1 MKLYT
6 KKKFLS
12 SIVFLIIS
20 IMGTAQTTPLPK
32 FHDTKGN
39 IDVDGSG
46 QLQFSLPIAL
56 PPGVKNVTPQVSL
69 VYTSGASNGI
79 AGYGW
84 NIAGLS
90 SISRTGKNIEKDGE
104 MKGVQLD
111 YSDYYIFDGQRLVLK
126 SGEYGKDG
134 AEYVT
139 EKFSNTKI
147 RSLGTIAGQTWKG
160 PEYWEVTFADGSQAW
175 YGALGSGDSNGRTP
189 LEYNIVKWKDAQG
202 NYITYNYMQSA
213 ASNVAVVSSIKWG
226 GNEVLNKPHFN
237 EVLFNYNSTTTRSL
251 VEQSYVTGISFIQ
264 DKLLNSIVVKTNN
277 SQYKKYEVIYKSD
290 DTRYQFVDKIQE
302 YNADNEPANP
312 VEFTSPLNY
321 STHSNISSPGWP
333 NFTNFVLSGDFSGR
347 NTTSFIT
354 NGNPLGIGPN
364 GYYLSYDPVISSTE
378 FYLGT
383 ENIFTNGAAITIK
396 DANGIV
402 GSRQGIVSYS
412 INGTTNDLTVK
423 YYLVDLSK
431 TIYGQSQANYQ
442 NALSL
447 VSTKVIPGNLWN
459 EDEQVFTPSPY
470 NIHRKKTTIKRVIPY
485 DVDGDGVQEVL
496 IEKNI
501 KTTDTWCYGQDLEAK
516 SENLL
521 PPAGTCETISF
532 DESKYIVVKQ
542 QDDTFPFFQFNL
554 DKSENLI
561 FGDFNGDGIDDIAKS
576 FLTSG
581 TVVNG
586 ESVPVNILRAYNIK
600 KNDQGNLALSEVY
613 SDDYYGLS
621 SQVQIGDFNGDGISD
636 LFVRTNTN
644 DHYFINL
651 STGKNFVKLPY
662 FNDFIAT
669 SSYTSSQA
677 GNYLTAKVL
686 DINKDGKS
694 DIVNFS
700 TYYNISS
707 PNAHTSIVMYVSE
720 NHGYLNGRVQFE
732 SNELVTYGN
741 SGAYIYREV
750 LGIRQNEFYIYSPSN
765 TPGEGTLFPYEHY
778 SNLRNK
784 PIDKVKQAG
793 FTTLIGYSN
802 SFSATQNGYYNT
814 VQPVQYPLMELG
826 TVNSNVVTHLSE
838 SDNQPNVSRIKL
850 FRYRGLVINL
860 HNKKSVGFR
869 QMASSS
875 WNSKIYPTNNFV
887 TTYIWSGTETD
898 PLKEGV
904 PVKEWSIRTNDESK
918 VFPSDLSENNPQL
931 LSFKSTTYQIDK
943 LVNGQVM
950 ATIPAADKP
959 KVITAI
965 LPKTSRGKDFLT
977 GAVAENTI
985 TYGDYYLPSQSVAK
999 INTSYGIT
1007 TSTYQYSHN
1016 AAASGANYYIG
1027 RLVSKSDLIQAYG
1040 DSKNSKQEYTYQ
1052 NNLIKTIKTWN
1063 RDNTAY
1069 NLDTFSYDD
1078 FGNVTQKVSGNSINS
1093 QTITSGYGYDSKG
1106 RFLIKQTD
1114 NLNLETNTIYNDLGQ
1129 VLTETDPFGI
1139 TVNNTYD
1146 AWGKILTSSS
1156 NVGGTT
1162 SYQYERED
1170 NYNSIFTQNDP
1181 DGDVSKKY
1189 INVLGQNYKTSV
1201 KAFAQGQYVSRQSQF
1216 DGIGR
1221 KIKESEPYFEGQN
1234 VSQWNAFVYDDTV
1247 YPAKITATAFNGKQT
1262 TTTVSG
1268 LTTTIKE
1275 INGYA
1280 RTTSK
1285 TADALGNI
1293 ISTTDKGGT
1302 IQFSYNAAG
1311 EQIQA
1316 KYAENAVTTKYDS
1329 WGRKVEFNDPSN
1341 GVYTYKYDP
1350 FGRLKLTASPKGIKD
1365 FTYNDYGQL
1374 VSQYEF
1380 SEIDGGQTTDK
1391 TILFKYDPKGLLTE
1405 KSGFVKGKAF
1415 ISVFNYDEKGRL
1427 ISSVED
1433 SNERT
1438 YAYDKVQYDNK
1449 GRVVSYIK
1457 SLKSPG
1463 GASSV
1468 AVENVYSAWN
1478 GELYQI
1484 KNQNS
1489 GKALWELKEANAR
1502 GQVLKSKL
1510 GAAEINNSYDANGYL
1525 TNINHSSIAH
1535 PGILQ
1540 ISYAFNAIKNELVSR
1555 TTGGDLNITE
1565 SFDYDDNNRL
1575 VNWTD
1580 PVTGIKPSANRNTY
1594 DVKGRILEN
1603 DQVGTIKFE
1612 NSATVYQATSME
1624 LNSNGAENYNKDLIQ
1639 KIVYNENNDP
1649 VYINGERGDVLFQ
1662 YGLTDMRQ
1670 RVTYG
1675 GQASSDVFPENEEWQ
1690 GKFTKYYNEDG
1701 SFEVIVNNEAGGTEK
1716 HILYI
1721 GGNPYEANI
1730 VYLKEYDNEKGAFKF
1745 LHKDY
1750 LGSILAI
1757 SDEAGNK
1764 LEQRHFDGWG
1774 NLTHLQVGNGGIIVG
1789 KENVRNFIA
1798 ESGGLLIDRGYT
1810 SHEHFFDVG
1819 IIHMNGRLYDPLLR
1833 RFLNA
1838 DENIQ
1843 DPTNTQNYNK
1853 YGYVM
1858 NNPMMYSDPSGEFWA
1873 WFIGAVVGSY
1883 LSGVQA
1889 NNGNFNPVKWDW
1901 GSTWTAV
1908 VGGAFAGAAIGG
1920 AIQNISVSGTKFIQN
1935 SVVGAVGSI
1944 FNGVAT
1950 GQNVFKSALVGLS
1963 GINASFSLGSNSIA
1977 SNDGINAGYR
1987 YIISPE
1993 ESLGGGWEDLTKSIL
2008 LNYVQTNFCPNCSYG
2023 TLQRMAGLKFEAA
2036 FNAIMGLDL
2045 ASFNYLSNDQKIA
2058 GMYKGRSRG
2067 TIPDGVYDLVR
2078 DEVEYRKD
2086 NFRMGPF
2093 NIRIPIPTGLNTKR
2107 YSRVQYAEVK
2117 AMDGTLYTSSNQGQ
2131 LSAMITS
2138 MHTNNGVY
2146 SYGGQFLIGT
2156 TSDTVIS
2163 PSIYT
2168 LGASFGKGKTISI
2181 IHMTSQYRMISG
2193 GMQIRFTQGWM
2204 SSPTSTTYLK

>member
-1 MKLYT
+1 MKLYINKNT
-6 KKKFLS
+6 LFLS
-12 SIVFLIIS
+12 VVLLLISVI
-20 IMGTAQTTPLPK
+20 GFAQTDPPPK

-39 IDVDGSG
+39 IDVNGSG
-46 QLQFSLPIAL
+46 QLQFTLPVAL
-56 PPGVKNVTPQVSL
+56 PPGVKNVAPQVSL

-90 SISRTGKNIEKDGE
+90 SISRTGRNIERDGE

-111 YSDYYIFDGQRLVLK
+111 YTDYYSFDGQRLVLK

-147 RSLGTIAGQTWKG
+147 KSIGSIAGQAWQG
-160 PEYWEVTFADGSQAW
+160 PAYWEVTYADGTQAW
-175 YGALGSGDSNGRTP
+175 YGAIGSGNNNARTP
-189 LEYNIVKWKDAQG
+189 LEYNIVKWKDVQG
-202 NYITYNYMQSA
+202 NYVTYDYTQSA
-213 ASNVAVVSSIKWG
+213 GSNVAVVSSIKWG
-226 GNEVLNKPHFN
+226 GNEALSKPHFN
-237 EVLFNYNSTTTRSL
+237 EVLFTYSSTTTRSL
-251 VEQSYVTGISFIQ
+251 VEQSYVNGISFIQ
-264 DKLLNSIVVKTNN
+264 DRLLNSIVVKTNN
-277 SQYKKYEVIYKSD
+277 SQYKKYEVIYRAD

-302 YNADNEPANP
+302 YNADNEQANP
-312 VEFTSPLNY
+312 IEFPSEFNNPI
-321 STHSNISSPGWP
+321 HSYISSPAWP
-333 NFTNFVLSGDFSGR
+333 NFTNFILSGDFTGR
-347 NTTSFIT
+347 NITSFIT
-354 NGNPLGIGPN
+354 DGYPRASARPN
-364 GYYLSYDPVISSTE
+364 GYYLSSDAIVSSTE

-402 GSRQGIVSYS
+402 SSRQGIVSYS
-412 INGTTNDLTVK
+412 INGTTNDLTIR

-431 TIYGQSQANYQ
+431 SIYGQSLTNYP

-447 VSTKVIPGNLWN
+447 VATKVIPSNLWN
-459 EDEQVFTPSPY
+459 EDEYVITPNPY

-485 DVDGDGVQEVL
+485 DIDGDGVQEVL
-496 IEKNI
+496 IEKNN
-501 KTTDTWCYGQDLEAK
+501 KTTDTWCEGQAPEAN

-521 PPAGTCETISF
+521 PPPGTCETISF

-542 QDDTFPFFQFNL
+542 QDDTFPFFQFEL
-554 DKSENLI
+554 DKSQNLL
-561 FGDFNGDGIDDIAKS
+561 FGDFNGDGIHDIGKS

-581 TVVNG
+581 TIVNG
-586 ESVPVNILRAYNIK
+586 ESVPVNILHAYNIK

-613 SDDYYGLS
+613 SGDYYGLS

-662 FNDFIAT
+662 FNDFNET
-669 SSYTSSQA
+669 SSYTSSQS
-677 GNYLTAKVL
+677 GNYSTVRVL

-694 DIVNFS
+694 DIINFA
-700 TYYNISS
+700 TNYNIVS
-707 PNAHTSIVMYVSE
+707 PNAHTSIIMHVSE

-732 SNELVTYGN
+732 SSQLVTYENG
-741 SGAYIYREV
+741 GAYIYREV
-750 LGIRQNEFYIYSPSN
+750 LGIRENEFYIYAPSN
-765 TPGEGTLFPYEHY
+765 TPGEGTLFPYNHY
-778 SNLRNK
+778 SNLRDK
-784 PIDKVKQAG
+784 PVIHKVKQAG
-793 FTTLIGYSN
+793 FTTFVGYSN
-802 SFSATQNGYYNT
+802 SFTAASYGYYNT
-814 VQPVQYPLMELG
+814 VQPVQYPLMELA
-826 TVNSNVVTHLSE
+826 TVNSNVVTSLTE
-838 SDNQPNVSRIKL
+838 SDNQPNVGRTKM

-918 VFPSDLSENNPQL
+918 VFPSDLTENNTQL
-931 LSFKSTTYQIDK
+931 LRFKSTIYQIDK
-943 LVNGQVM
+943 LVNGQM
-950 ATIPAADKP
+950 MTTIPTADRP
-959 KVITAI
+959 KVVTAI
-965 LPKTSRGKDFLT
+965 FPKTSRGKDFLT
-977 GAVAENTI
+977 GAIAENTI

-999 INTSYGIT
+999 INTSYGVT

-1016 AAASGANYYIG
+1016 AAGSGANYYIG
-1027 RLVSKSDLIQAYG
+1027 RLASKSDLIQAYS

-1063 RDNTAY
+1063 RDNSAY
-1069 NLDTFSYDD
+1069 NLDTFTYDD
-1078 FGNVTQKVSGNSINS
+1078 FGNITQKVSGNSIDS

-1139 TVNNTYD
+1139 TVNNIYD
-1146 AWGKILTSSS
+1146 GWGKVLTSTS

-1170 NYNSIFTQNDP
+1170 NYNSIVTQNDP

-1189 INVLGQNYKTSV
+1189 INVLGQNYKTSL
-1201 KAFAQGQYVSRQSQF
+1201 KAFGQGQYVSRQSEF
-1216 DGIGR
+1216 DAIGR
-1221 KIKESEPYFEGQN
+1221 KTKESEPYFEGQN
-1234 VSQWNAFVYDDTV
+1234 VSQWNTFVYDDSV

-1268 LTTTIKE
+1268 LITTIKE

-1280 RTTSK
+1280 RTNSK

-1293 ISTTDKGGT
+1293 LSTTDKGGT

-1316 KYAENAVTTKYDS
+1316 KYAENTVTTKYDA
-1329 WGRKVEFNDPSN
+1329 WGRQVEFHDPSN
-1341 GVYTYKYDP
+1341 GVYTYKYDS
-1350 FGRLKLTASPKGIKD
+1350 FGRVKLTTSPKGVKE
-1365 FTYNDYGQL
+1365 FTYNNFGQL
-1374 VSQYEF
+1374 VSQHEF
-1380 SEIDGGQTTDK
+1380 SEVDGGQTTEK
-1391 TILFKYDPKGLLTE
+1391 NISFTYDNKGLLIE
-1405 KSGFVKGKAF
+1405 KLGEVNGKTF
-1415 ISVFNYDEKGRL
+1415 NSVFTYDEKGRL
-1427 ISSVED
+1427 LSSVED

-1438 YAYDKVQYDNK
+1438 YSQKDLEYNGLGKL
-1449 GRVVSYIK
+1449 VSYVK
-1457 SLKSPG
+1457 ELKSSG
-1463 GASSV
+1463 ITTRV
-1468 AVENVYSAWN
+1468 QIENVYSAWN

-1484 KNQNS
+1484 RDRMS
-1489 GKALWELKEANAR
+1489 GNILWELKEANAR
-1502 GQVLKSKL
+1502 GQVKKTNL
-1510 GAAEINNSYDANGYL
+1510 GAAEINNTYDTNGFL
-1525 TNINHSSIAH
+1525 TNINHSSVIT

-1540 ISYAFNAIKNELVSR
+1540 ISYSFNALKNELASR
-1555 TTGGDLNITE
+1555 TTGGAFNITE

-1575 VNWTD
+1575 INWTD
-1580 PVTGIKPSANRNTY
+1580 PVTGTKPSANRNVY
-1594 DVKGRILEN
+1594 DIKGRIIEN
-1603 DQVGTIKFE
+1603 DQVGAIKFE
-1612 NSATVYQATSME
+1612 DAAKIYQPTSMT
-1624 LNSNGAENYNKDLIQ
+1624 LNAVGNQNYQNDLIQ

-1649 VYINGERGDVLFQ
+1649 VYIDGEKGDVLFK
-1662 YGLTDMRQ
+1662 YGLTGMRQ
-1670 RVTYG
+1670 KVTYG
-1675 GQASSDVFPENEEWQ
+1675 GQASHDSFPENEGWE
-1690 GKFTKYYNEDG
+1690 GKFTKFYNEDG
-1701 SFEVIVNNEAGGTEK
+1701 SFEVIVNNNAGGTEK

-1721 GGNPYEANI
+1721 GGNAYESNI
-1730 VYLKEYDNEKGAFKF
+1730 VYLKDYENKRSYKF

-1757 SDEAGNK
+1757 SDEAGKK
-1764 LEQRHFDGWG
+1764 LEQRHFDAWG
-1774 NLTHLQVGNGGIIVG
+1774 NLTHLQIGNGSIVVG
-1789 KENVRNFIA
+1789 KDNVANFIT

-1858 NNPMMYSDPSGEFWA
+1858 NNPMMYSDPSGEFWTV
-1873 WFIGAVVGSY
+1873 FIGAIVGSY

-1889 NNGNFNPVKWDW
+1889 NNGNFNPIKWDW
-1901 GSTWTAV
+1901 NNTWTAV

-1950 GQNVFKSALVGLS
+1950 GQNVFKSALVGFS
-1963 GINASFSLGSNSIA
+1963 GINTSFNLGNSNGAST
-1977 SNDGINAGYR
+1977 DGISSAYK
-1987 YIISPE
+1987 YIISPDYND
-1993 ESLGGGWEDLTKSIL
+1993 GGEDLDLLSGYLPLTKELYAQYIL
-2008 LNYVQTNFCPNCSYG
+2008 GKGRKELTPGNQ
-2023 TLQRMAGLKFEAA
+2023 
-2036 FNAIMGLDL
+2036 
-2045 ASFNYLSNDQKIA
+2045 NYLGHMFEKVFIDWARLNIGPNVKDNTIGTNYLGVVPDAVSPL
-2058 GMYKGRSRG
+2058 MYEGRYK
-2067 TIPDGVYDLVR
+2067 PDGVFY
-2078 DEVEYRKD
+2078 
-2086 NFRMGPF
+2086 
-2093 NIRIPIPTGLNTKR
+2093 
-2107 YSRVQYAEVK
+2107 EVK
-2117 AMDGTLYTSSNQGQ
+2117 NTFRNIGVATAQIKQEMNALSISNLSRGIPVGVMVIASPSNISLTKPLMGYARNLNLELVQFSSFYKMN
-2131 LSAMITS
+2131 ANVM
-2138 MHTNNGVY
+2138 MVK
-2146 SYGGQFLIGT
+2146 FMT
-2156 TSDTVIS
+2156 TSTINLFNTVVR
-2163 PSIYT
+2163 
-2168 LGASFGKGKTISI
+2168 LGGTAVPA
-2181 IHMTSQYRMISG
+2181 YR
-2193 GMQIRFTQGWM
+2193 T
-2204 SSPTSTTYLK
+2204 PN

>member
-1 MKLYT
+1 MKLYIN
-6 KKKFLS
+6 KK
-12 SIVFLIIS
+12 SIFSTMMLLIIS
-20 IMGTAQTTPLPK
+20 VLGFAQTTPPPK

-39 IDVDGSG
+39 VEVNGSG
-46 QLQFSLPIAL
+46 QLQYTLPIAL
-56 PPGVKNVTPQVSL
+56 PPGIKNVAPQVSL
-69 VYTSGASNGI
+69 VYTSGSANGI

-90 SISRTGKNIEKDGE
+90 SISRTGRNIEKDGE

-111 YSDYYIFDGQRLVLK
+111 YTDYYSFDGQRLVLK

-147 RSLGTIAGQTWKG
+147 KSIGTIAGQTWKG

-175 YGALGSGDSNGRTP
+175 YGAIGSGDSNGRTP

-202 NYITYNYMQSA
+202 NYITYNYTQSA

-251 VEQSYVTGISFIQ
+251 VEQSYVNGISFIQ
-264 DKLLNSIVVKTNN
+264 DRLLNSIVVKTGNL
-277 SQYKKYEVIYKSD
+277 QYKKYEVIYKSD

-302 YNADNEPANP
+302 YNADNELANP
-312 VEFTSPLNY
+312 VAFTAPLNY
-321 STHSNISSPGWP
+321 STHSNISSPAWP
-333 NFTNFVLSGDFSGR
+333 NFTNFILSGDFIGR
-347 NTTSFIT
+347 NTTSFVT
-354 NGNPLGIGPN
+354 NGHPGGIGPN
-364 GYYLSYDPVISSTE
+364 GYYLSSDAIISSTE

-383 ENIFTNGAAITIK
+383 ENIYTNGAAITIK
-396 DANGIV
+396 DANGV
-402 GSRQGIVSYS
+402 VSSRQGIVSYS
-412 INGTTNDLTVK
+412 VNAANNDLTIK

-431 TIYGQSQANYQ
+431 TIYGQPNYQ

-447 VSTKVIPGNLWN
+447 VATKVIPGNLWN
-459 EDEQVFTPSPY
+459 EDEYVMTPSPY

-485 DVDGDGVQEVL
+485 DIDGDGVQEVL
-496 IEKNI
+496 IEKNN

-521 PPAGTCETISF
+521 PPAGNCETISF

-542 QDDTFPFFQFNL
+542 QDDSFPFFQFSL

-561 FGDFNGDGIDDIAKS
+561 FGDFNGDGIDDIARS

-613 SDDYYGLS
+613 SGDYYGLS
-621 SQVQIGDFNGDGISD
+621 SQVQMGDFNGDGISD

-662 FNDFIAT
+662 FNDFNET
-669 SSYTSSQA
+669 SSYTGSQS
-677 GNYLTAKVL
+677 GNYSTARVL

-694 DIVNFS
+694 DIINFA
-700 TYYNISS
+700 TNYNIVS
-707 PNAHTSIVMYVSE
+707 PNAYTSIIMHVSE

-732 SNELVTYGN
+732 SNELVTYG
-741 SGAYIYREV
+741 SGGAYIYREV

-765 TPGEGTLFPYEHY
+765 TPGEGRLFPYEHY
-778 SNLRNK
+778 SNLRDK
-784 PIDKVKQAG
+784 PIERIEGGG

-826 TVNSNVVTHLSE
+826 TVNSNVVTSIYE
-838 SDNQPNVSRIKL
+838 SNNQPNVSITKQ

-887 TTYIWSGTETD
+887 TTNIWSGTETD

-904 PVKEWSIRTNDESK
+904 PVKEWSIRTSDESK
-918 VFPSDLSENNPQL
+918 VFPSDLSENNTQL
-931 LSFKSTTYQIDK
+931 LSFKSITYQIDK
-943 LVNGQVM
+943 LVNGQVVT
-950 ATIPAADKP
+950 TIPTADRP
-959 KVITAI
+959 KVITSI
-965 LPKTSRGKDFLT
+965 LPKITRSKDFLT
-977 GAVAENTI
+977 GAIAENLI
-985 TYGDYYLPSQSVAK
+985 TYGDYYLPSQSIAK
-999 INTSYGIT
+999 INSSYAVT
-1007 TSTYQYSHN
+1007 TSNYQYSN
-1016 AAASGANYYIG
+1016 NPSGLGANYHIG
-1027 RLVSKSDLIQAYG
+1027 RLMSKADVVQAYNDSKSA
-1040 DSKNSKQEYTYQ
+1040 KQEYTYD

-1063 RDNTAY
+1063 RDNSNYT
-1069 NLDTFSYDD
+1069 LDTFTYNSQ
-1078 FGNVTQKVSGNSINS
+1078 GNITQKVSGNSIDS
-1093 QTITSGYGYDSKG
+1093 QTITSGYAYDGKG
-1106 RFLIKQTD
+1106 RFIVTQTD
-1114 NLNLETNTIYNDLGQ
+1114 NLGLETNTTYNDLGQ
-1129 VLTETDPFGI
+1129 VLTETDPFGNTI
-1139 TVNNTYD
+1139 TNSYD
-1146 AWGKILTSSS
+1146 GWGKILTSSS
-1156 NVGGTT
+1156 NLAGTT
-1162 SYQYERED
+1162 SYQYEREA
-1170 NYNSIFTQNDP
+1170 NYNSIITQSDP

-1189 INVLGQNYKTSV
+1189 INVLGQEYKTST
-1201 KAFAQGQYVSRQSQF
+1201 KAFGQGQYISRQSQF
-1216 DGIGR
+1216 DALGR

-1234 VSQWNAFVYDDTV
+1234 VSQWNTFVYDETV

-1275 INGYA
+1275 INGYE

-1285 TADALGNI
+1285 TADALGNV

-1316 KYAENAVTTKYDS
+1316 KYAENAVTTKYDA

-1341 GVYTYKYDP
+1341 GLYTYEYDG
-1350 FGRLKLTASPKGIKD
+1350 FGRVIKTTSPKGKKEYS
-1365 FTYNDYGQL
+1365 YNNFGQL

-1380 SEIDGGQTTDK
+1380 SEVDGGQTTDK
-1391 TILFKYDPKGLLTE
+1391 NISFTYDKGLLIE
-1405 KSGFVKGKAF
+1405 KLGEVRGKTF
-1415 ISVFNYDEKGRL
+1415 SSVFTYDEKGRL
-1427 ISSVED
+1427 VASVED

-1438 YAYDKVQYDNK
+1438 YSQQDLEYNGLGKL
-1449 GRVVSYIK
+1449 VSYVK
-1457 SLKSPG
+1457 ELKSSG
-1463 GASSV
+1463 ITTRV
-1468 AVENVYSAWN
+1468 QIENIYNAWN

-1484 KNQNS
+1484 KDKES
-1489 GKALWELKEANAR
+1489 GKILWELKEANAR
-1502 GQVLKSKL
+1502 GQIKKANL
-1510 GAAEINNSYDANGYL
+1510 GAAEINNSYDDATGFL
-1525 TNINHSSIAH
+1525 TNINHSSAVK

-1555 TTGGDLNITE
+1555 TTGGDFNITE

-1575 VNWTD
+1575 INWTD
-1580 PVTGIKPSANRNTY
+1580 PITGTKPSANRNVY
-1594 DVKGRILEN
+1594 DIKGRILEN
-1603 DQVGTIKFE
+1603 DQVGAIKFE
-1612 NSATVYQATSME
+1612 NAAKIYQPTSMT
-1624 LNSNGAENYNKDLIQ
+1624 LNPAGNQNYQSDLIQ
-1639 KIVYNENNDP
+1639 KVVYNENNDP
-1649 VYINGERGDVLFQ
+1649 VYINGEKGDVLFQ
-1662 YGLTDMRQ
+1662 YGLTGMRQ

-1690 GKFTKYYNEDG
+1690 GRFTKYYNEDG
-1701 SFEVIVNNEAGGTEK
+1701 SFEVIVNNEGGGTEK

-1721 GGNPYEANI
+1721 GGNPYESNI
-1730 VYLKEYDNEKGAFKF
+1730 VYLKEYDNEKGTFKF

-1757 SDEAGNK
+1757 SDEEGKK
-1764 LEQRHFDGWG
+1764 LEQRHFDAWG
-1774 NLTHLQVGNGGIIVG
+1774 NLTHVQIGNGGIVVG
-1789 KENVRNFIA
+1789 KDNIANFIA
-1798 ESGGLLIDRGYT
+1798 ESGGLMIDRGYT

-1858 NNPMMYSDPSGEFWA
+1858 NNPMMYIDPTGEFWA
-1873 WFIGAVVGSY
+1873 WFIGAIVGSY

-1889 NNGNFNPVKWDW
+1889 NNGNFNPIKWDW
-1901 GSTWTAV
+1901 GTTWTAV

-1963 GINASFSLGSNSIA
+1963 GINTSFNLGNNNGASTNNMGDYPYGGFPTNSDGYSFASYYDDSSSL
-1977 SNDGINAGYR
+1977 AGYSLLTKAIFAGFYPGASER
-1987 YIISPE
+1987 YIS
-1993 ESLGGGWEDLTKSIL
+1993 D
-2008 LNYVQTNFCPNCSYG
+2008 
-2023 TLQRMAGLKFEAA
+2023 KFED
-2036 FNAIMGLDL
+2036 MV
-2045 ASFNYLSNDQKIA
+2045 LSMSVSNGI
-2058 GMYKGRSRG
+2058 S
-2067 TIPDGVYDLVR
+2067 LVPAPL
-2078 DEVEYRKD
+2078 
-2086 NFRMGPF
+2086 G
-2093 NIRIPIPTGLNTKR
+2093 TGLNRVPDGFTYTNGLDAKATIPGGVKTKA
-2107 YSRVQYAEVK
+2107 QFMKPTIIEATITHK
-2117 AMDGTLYTSSNQGQ
+2117 SNVNRKGGGQ
-2131 LSAMITS
+2131 LYDYVDWLSKD
-2138 MHTNNGVY
+2138 
-2146 SYGGQFLIGT
+2146 GGNLFLFT
-2156 TSDTVIS
+2156 TSNVTDIRNLIRYGDQRNVNVFHMVPMYKMNSTNV
-2163 PSIYT
+2163 SINFIQRKYVLSLFGDYT
-2168 LGASFGKGKTISI
+2168 ADGNTFLFNKNHYIP
-2181 IHMTSQYRMISG
+2181 R
-2193 GMQIRFTQGWM
+2193 
-2204 SSPTSTTYLK
+2204 